1 MAFPNHYRRKRPVIL
16 TAYFTCG
23 RDTAKTWLNV
33 PLLERTRRTYAMNL
47 PSGEKTQ
54 ASGRGA
60 TSSEERGVMRVVIP
74 EAASVTQTLLS
85 ITWAIVFPS
94 LLQVKV
100 EPMSHALPVN

>member
-1 MAFPNHYRRKRPVIL
+1 M
-16 TAYFTCG
+16 
-23 RDTAKTWLNV
+23 D
-33 PLLERTRRTYAMNL
+33 L

-60 TSSEERGVMRVVIP
+60 VSSVERGVIRVVIP

-94 LLQVKV
+94 ALQVNA
-100 EPMSHALPVN
+100 EPMSHAFLVS